1 MGPFF
6 IYHQPK
12 QIWYPHWYSAPFRHE
27 VSLAF
32 MNIRLV
38 KFHETLVKLPCR
50 LIGVSSPEFM
60 ILWPTF
66 SLLKAWFKSQIVE
79 FPTVKAISSISG
91 VYACWETLTVTTID
105 GGIFRSK
112 LLGQSQLVVLVDLRW
127 LQQPTH
133 LSGSLTLRL
142 FGCLLSCLSVFSVEV
157 GVISGKLF
165 QLDEEV
171 TDIELESG
179 QIIALSEERFN
190 ELSNLCTK
198 QR

>member
-1 MGPFF
+1 MVSALV
-6 IYHQPK
+6 
-12 QIWYPHWYSAPFRHE
+12 YSAPFRHE

-38 KFHETLVKLPCR
+38 KFHAALINLPCR
-50 LIGVSSPEFM
+50 LSGVSSPEFM
-60 ILWPTF
+60 IWWPKF
-66 SLLKAWFKSQIVE
+66 SVLKAWFKSQLVE
-79 FPTVKAISSISG
+79 FPTVKAISFISG
-91 VYACWETLTVTTID
+91 ISARWETLTITTID

-127 LQQPTH
+127 LQQPAH

-142 FGCLLSCLSVFSVEV
+142 LGRLLSCLPVFSVEV
-157 GVISGKLF
+157 GVVSGKLF
-165 QLDEEV
+165 QLNEEV

-190 ELSNLCTK
+190 ELSNLCTE